1 MREALWEGL
10 RVGISDV
17 HRNSPADGECL
28 PNTLNVSFA
37 GVRGEALVAALDL
50 DGVAVSSGSACAA
63 GAGEPSH
70 VLMALG
76 RTADAARDG
85 VRFSLGRTNTMDEI
99 ERVVSITA
107 AAVRRIRTAKR
118 RMLNGEC

>member
-1 MREALWEGL
+1 
-10 RVGISDV
+10 
-17 HRNSPADGECL
+17 
-28 PNTLNVSFA
+28 VSFA

-85 VRFSLGRTNTMDEI
+85 VRFSLGRANTMDEI
-99 ERVVSITA
+99 EPVVSLTA
-107 AAVRRIRTAKR
+107 AAVRRIRSARR
-118 RMLNGEC
+118 RMVNGEQGARRPNGEW